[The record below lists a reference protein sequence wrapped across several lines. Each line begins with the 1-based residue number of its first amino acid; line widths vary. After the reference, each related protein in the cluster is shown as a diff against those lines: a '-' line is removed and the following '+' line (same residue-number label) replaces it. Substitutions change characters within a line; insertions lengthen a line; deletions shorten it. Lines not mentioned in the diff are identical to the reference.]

1 MEIEFFDFEIARL
14 KNQWPNAYSP
24 ERIKIFYNAFRDVAN
39 FDFRDAVTHCLAT
52 CKGAPLL
59 PELTDAIIKAKNN
72 YLYQK
77 RVEEEKARGAL
88 DWAYEN
94 NTSADPEFVDK
105 CMKLLDD
112 LYTKKITKKQFD
124 EGCDLLDQAAKLYA
138 KKSLP
143 QTVNPEKMATP
154 YPIEPDEKPY

>member
-1 MEIEFFDFEIARL
+1 MDLSTFDLEMARL
-14 KNQWPNAYSP
+14 SSQWPNAYG
-24 ERIKIFYNAFRDVAN
+24 EQRRKIFFNAFRDVAN

-59 PELTDAIIKAKNN
+59 PELTDAILKAKTN

-77 RVEEEKARGAL
+77 RIDEAKAKSAL

-94 NTSADPEFVDK
+94 NTTADPEFVDK

-138 KKSLP
+138 KKQIP
-143 QTVNPEKMATP
+143 QTVEPKKLARP
-154 YPIEPDEKPY
+154 YPVETDEKPY